1 MTQAL
6 TNSDPINQA
15 CVWAA
20 RLWADDVSEQDK
32 QAFQDWLDADPIH
45 QKAWQQVVNLQQQFN
60 AVPDR
65 RIGSQV
71 LQHRPGMS
79 RRQLLTV
86 VGIGVGV
93 GAMGVQHWG
102 PLSVPGTR
110 YATAKGEIRHW
121 QLTDGTTLALNTN
134 SKVDVDY
141 DADTRK
147 IILHY
152 GEIAID
158 TGKDPRPLTIVSRDG
173 LLEPLGTRFN
183 VQQSELETQL
193 KVFEGRVRI
202 TPTETTNIHTIV
214 PAGEGVNFS
223 AVQIAQPFHA
233 DPASN
238 LWQEGKLAV
247 ADMPL
252 DEFVHQLTR
261 YRSGM
266 IRVSPELK
274 RLTITGI
281 FSVQDTDRVLEQLSE
296 ILPVKVSYF
305 SPYWVTI
312 KPLTS

>member
-32 QAFQDWLDADPIH
+32 QAFQDWLDADPLH

-65 RIGSQV
+65 RVGSQV
-71 LQHRPGMS
+71 LQHRQGMS
-79 RRQLLTV
+79 RRQLFTV
-86 VGIGVGV
+86 VGIGVGM
-93 GAMGVQHWG
+93 GAMGVRHWG
-102 PLSVPGTR
+102 TLSVPGIR

-121 QLTDGTTLALNTN
+121 RMTDGTTLALNTN

-305 SPYWVTI
+305 TPYWVTI

>member
-6 TNSDPINQA
+6 TKIDPINQA

-45 QKAWQQVVNLQQQFN
+45 QKAWQQVVNLQQQFK
-60 AVPDR
+60 AVPDKLV
-65 RIGSQV
+65 GSQV
-71 LQHRPGMS
+71 LQRRQGIS

-86 VGIGVGV
+86 VGIGVGL
-93 GAMGVQHWG
+93 GAMGVQHWV
-102 PLSVPGTR
+102 PLSMQGTP
-110 YATAKGEIRHW
+110 YKTAKGEIRHW
-121 QLTDGTTLALNTN
+121 RLADGTTLALNTN

-141 DADTRK
+141 DAVSRK

-158 TGKDPRPLTIVSRDG
+158 TGKDARPLTIVGRDG
-173 LLEPLGTRFN
+173 VLEPLGTRFN
-183 VQQSELETQL
+183 VLQSEQETVL
-193 KVFEGRVRI
+193 TVFEGGVRI
-202 TPTETTNIHTIV
+202 TPTETPNSHTII
-214 PAGEGVNFS
+214 PAGEGVTFS
-223 AVQIAQPFHA
+223 AVQIAQSFQA
-233 DPASN
+233 DPASR

-252 DEFVHQLTR
+252 NEFVHQLAR
-261 YRSGM
+261 YRSG
-266 IRVSPELK
+266 IVRVSPGLK

-281 FSVQDTDRVLEQLSE
+281 FSVQDSDRVLEQLTE

-305 SPYWVTI
+305 TPYWVTI
-312 KPLTS
+312 RPLTS